1 MMNMSATWRTL
12 VPTLIVSL
20 TALIVLAP
28 FFINIPIL
36 NDMKNVLNSW
46 TVIISA
52 VTGAALGLVYMT
64 HAIYANYQRNKK
76 TEQLVMGIT
85 TYLFLALYVGL
96 ALTQPGNVNSPAYQW
111 WYTVLYQNVGA
122 TIYAFMFFT
131 LASSA
136 YRTMILNSVEAAS
149 LAAGGLI
156 YTLRQIPIF
165 QTWFPWMVPLGE
177 WILLVPNVGGSR
189 GAVIAAALA
198 ATVYGVRTIWGKEIS
213 LKEVS

>member
-1 MMNMSATWRTL
+1 MNMSATWRTL
-12 VPTLIVSL
+12 IPTLLVSV
-20 TALIVLAP
+20 TAILVLVP
-28 FFINIPIL
+28 FFLNIPFL
-36 NDMKNVLNSW
+36 NDFKSILSSW

-52 VTGAALGLVYMT
+52 VTGAALGIVYMT
-64 HAIYANYQRNKK
+64 HAIYANYQRNKQ
-76 TEQLVMGIT
+76 TEQLIMAIT
-85 TYLFLALYVGL
+85 TYVFIALHIGL
-96 ALTQPGNVNSPAYQW
+96 ALTQPGGVNSPAYQW
-111 WYTVLYQNVGA
+111 WYTVVYQNVGA

-136 YRTMILNSVEAAS
+136 YRTMILNSVEATS
-149 LAAGGLI
+149 LAVGGII

-165 QTWFPWMVPLGE
+165 QTWLPWIVPLGE

-213 LKEVS
+213 LREVS

>member
-1 MMNMSATWRTL
+1 MSATWRTL
-12 VPTLIVSL
+12 VPTLIVSI
-20 TALIVLAP
+20 TALIVLTP
-28 FFINIPIL
+28 FFINLPAL
-36 NDMKNVLNSW
+36 NSIQSILNSW

-52 VTGAALGLVYMT
+52 VTGCALGLVYMT
-64 HAIYANYQRNKK
+64 HAIFASYQRNKD
-76 TEQLVMGIT
+76 TEQLIMGVT
-85 TYLFLALYVGL
+85 TYAFIALFLGL
-96 ALTQPGNVNSPAYQW
+96 AVTQPGNVSSPAYQW
-111 WYTVLYQNVGA
+111 WYRVLYENVGA
-122 TIYAFMFFT
+122 TVYAFMFFT

-136 YRTMILNSVEAAS
+136 YRTMILNSVEATS

-165 QTWFPWMVPLGE
+165 QTWFPWMVPFGE

-213 LKEVS
+213 LREVS

>member
-1 MMNMSATWRTL
+1 MSATWRNL

-20 TALIVLAP
+20 TALLVLAP

-36 NDMKNVLNSW
+36 NDLKNVLNSW

-52 VTGAALGLVYMT
+52 VTGAALGIVYMT
-64 HAIYANYQRNKK
+64 HAIYANYQRNKQ

-85 TYLFLALYVGL
+85 TYVFIALFIGL
-96 ALTQPGNVNSPAYQW
+96 ALTQPGNVSSPAYQW
-111 WYTVLYQNVGA
+111 WYRVLYENVGA
-122 TIYAFMFFT
+122 TVYAFMFFT

-136 YRTMILNSVEAAS
+136 YRTMILNSVEASS

-213 LKEVS
+213 LREVS

>member
-1 MMNMSATWRTL
+1 MNMSTTWRTL
-12 VPTLIVSL
+12 VPVLIVSI
-20 TALIVLAP
+20 TSLIVLAP
-28 FFINIPIL
+28 FFVNLGIL
-36 NDMKNVLNSW
+36 SGMSNVLSSW

-52 VTGAALGLVYMT
+52 VTGTALGLVYMT
-64 HAIYANYQRNKK
+64 HAIYASYQRNKQ
-76 TEQLVMGIT
+76 TEQLVMAIT
-85 TYLFLALYVGL
+85 TYAFLVLFIGL
-96 ALTQPGNVNSPAYQW
+96 AVTQPGNVNSPMYQW

-136 YRTMILNSVEAAS
+136 YRTMILNSVEATS

-198 ATVYGVRTIWGKEIS
+198 ATVYGVRTIWGKEVS
-213 LKEVS
+213 LREVS

>member
-1 MMNMSATWRTL
+1 MSTTWRTL
-12 VPTLIVSL
+12 VPVLIVSI
-20 TALIVLAP
+20 TSLIVLAP
-28 FFINIPIL
+28 FFINIGIL
-36 NDMKNVLNSW
+36 GDISNVLSSW

-52 VTGAALGLVYMT
+52 VTGVALGLVYMT
-64 HAIYANYQRNKK
+64 HAILASYQRNKDM
-76 TEQLVMGIT
+76 EQLIMGVT
-85 TYLFLALYVGL
+85 TYVFIALHLFLAV
-96 ALTQPGNVNSPAYQW
+96 TQPGGVNSPAYQW
-111 WYTVLYQNVGA
+111 WYTVVYQNVGA
-122 TIYAFMFFT
+122 TVYAFMFFT

-136 YRTMILNSVEAAS
+136 YRTMILNSVEATS

-198 ATVYGVRTIWGKEIS
+198 ATVYGVRTIWGKEVS
-213 LKEVS
+213 LREVS